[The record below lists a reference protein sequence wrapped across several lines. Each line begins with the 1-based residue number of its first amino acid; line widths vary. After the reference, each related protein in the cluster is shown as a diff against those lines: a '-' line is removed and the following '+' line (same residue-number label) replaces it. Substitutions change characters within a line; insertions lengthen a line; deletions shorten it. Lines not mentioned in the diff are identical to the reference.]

1 MGISSRYLSGQFT
14 LPVFKSKTKLLV
26 KMKYFLMTSAVVLSF
41 LYVGAEASP
50 KLPGNKRDARGYDY
64 DYYNPYATMFQKRG
78 GAQGFDY
85 DYYNPYATMY
95 QKRNIYRPYLR
106 FVKILEECGRILT
119 EILSGAAPCVYH
131 SG

>member
-1 MGISSRYLSGQFT
+1 MGSSRYLSGQFT

-50 KLPGNKRDARGYDY
+50 KLPGNKREARGYDY

-78 GAQGFDY
+78 SLCLPFG
-85 DYYNPYATMY
+85 MSCS
-95 QKRNIYRPYLR
+95 
-106 FVKILEECGRILT
+106 VKGISCCGNNVECRCNLFNTNCKCQRASLFGRR
-119 EILSGAAPCVYH
+119 
-131 SG
+131 